1 MSSGCSSSSPPLAL
15 KTRGK
20 LEPPR
25 ELTKPLSLGAAARV
39 VESTALCF
47 CDDDDASFVVV
58 GYSDGTVALFA
69 RDEEECE
76 WFARRRKKVNAFDS
90 FREVEEGGGEDDDVD
105 EDDDEEDD
113 DDDDEEEKMKLG
125 VDCVRATKNFVV
137 RASGSGYQRAAID
150 VLDARSGKHL
160 TSLRLPTFWPPECA
174 SFEVQCEEFEAGQII
189 VAATSCRT
197 TKRSYENVVG
207 CESAFA
213 AWVPFRKKNGCDP
226 VVSWRL
232 GPHITLANERE
243 RVVEG
248 FLCPTI
254 RVKEKSLS
262 SYDEETR
269 YFDIFFER
277 VTELNGE
284 VRATSGRTTISYDP
298 VTKETE
304 VFAPVTFDEDA
315 ASKSW
320 GKTSSKVSKARKM
333 ERDKAMSDKTYQREF
348 GTIKAFRGKGVLL
361 IYFPSGEAVVRA
373 FGDPATRRTKTVLK
387 ANLSI
392 LEQSLRTAIVGNSQ
406 GRELDSI
413 HITDDNDEANVFS
426 AFILSREVEGTKSNP
441 TPRAVLQR
449 LRVPLVPQ
457 EETIVTP
464 STSKNEFGAG
474 RAASAF
480 PSTKSLLDDLPGD
493 DIKDS
498 AANDF
503 GNENRINKEERA
515 CALCLEN
522 EVELGKPNLLND
534 MPCCSSTMCKRC
546 LLAYVRRYPGSGC
559 PSCRNVPIFHAFAG
573 SDADASPSRQHKV
586 VVETQSI
593 DIESFNAR
601 EGLASALARA
611 SLESTGSELE
621 DLELYESSRGKREKI
636 AFSGNARIVGEP
648 RMVVTLGANGFAY
661 ANVLVSN
668 QRM

>member
-1 MSSGCSSSSPPLAL
+1 MSSGCSSSSSSSPPLAL

-39 VESTALCF
+39 VESTALCL
-47 CDDDDASFVVV
+47 CDDDDDDALEEKKVVV

-76 WFARRRKKVNAFDS
+76 WFARRRKKLNAFDS
-90 FREVEEGGGEDDDVD
+90 FRGSEVEEDEEEDDD
-105 EDDDEEDD
+105 DD

-137 RASGSGYQRAAID
+137 RASGSGYQRASID
-150 VLDARSGKHL
+150 VLDARSGKQL

-248 FLCPTI
+248 FLSPTI
-254 RVKEKSLS
+254 RVKEKSLL

-315 ASKSW
+315 ATKSW

-333 ERDKAMSDKTYQREF
+333 ERNKAMSDETYQREF

-373 FGDPATRRTKTVLK
+373 FADPATRRTKTVSK

-413 HITDDNDEANVFS
+413 HITDDNDEVNVFS
-426 AFILSREVEGTKSNP
+426 AFILSREVDEKASKSNP

-464 STSKNEFGAG
+464 SISKNG

-480 PSTKSLLDDLPGD
+480 PSTKSLLDDLPVD

-503 GNENRINKEERA
+503 GKENRINKEERA

-534 MPCCSSTMCKRC
+534 MPCCSSTICERC
-546 LLAYVRRYPGSGC
+546 LLAYVRQYPGSGC
-559 PSCRNVPIFHAFAG
+559 PSCRNVPIFHTFAG

-601 EGLASALARA
+601 EGLASALARM

-661 ANVLVSN
+661 ANALVSN
-668 QRM
+668 RRM

>member
-1 MSSGCSSSSPPLAL
+1 
-15 KTRGK
+15 
-20 LEPPR
+20 
-25 ELTKPLSLGAAARV
+25 
-39 VESTALCF
+39 
-47 CDDDDASFVVV
+47 
-58 GYSDGTVALFA
+58 
-69 RDEEECE
+69 
-76 WFARRRKKVNAFDS
+76 
-90 FREVEEGGGEDDDVD
+90 
-105 EDDDEEDD
+105 
-113 DDDDEEEKMKLG
+113 
-125 VDCVRATKNFVV
+125 
-137 RASGSGYQRAAID
+137 
-150 VLDARSGKHL
+150 
-160 TSLRLPTFWPPECA
+160 
-174 SFEVQCEEFEAGQII
+174 
-189 VAATSCRT
+189 
-197 TKRSYENVVG
+197 
-207 CESAFA
+207 
-213 AWVPFRKKNGCDP
+213 
-226 VVSWRL
+226 
-232 GPHITLANERE
+232 
-243 RVVEG
+243 
-248 FLCPTI
+248 
-254 RVKEKSLS
+254 
-262 SYDEETR
+262 
-269 YFDIFFER
+269 
-277 VTELNGE
+277 
-284 VRATSGRTTISYDP
+284 
-298 VTKETE
+298 
-304 VFAPVTFDEDA
+304 
-315 ASKSW
+315 
-320 GKTSSKVSKARKM
+320 M

-373 FGDPATRRTKTVLK
+373 FADPATRRTKTVSK

-413 HITDDNDEANVFS
+413 HITDDNDEVNVFS
-426 AFILSREVEGTKSNP
+426 AFILSREVDEKASKSNP

-457 EETIVTP
+457 EETIVAP
-464 STSKNEFGAG
+464 STSKNEFGTG

-503 GNENRINKEERA
+503 GNENRINKEERE

-522 EVELGKPNLLND
+522 KVELGKPNLLND
-534 MPCCSSTMCKRC
+534 MPCCSSTICKRC
-546 LLAYVRRYPGSGC
+546 LLSYVRQCPGSGC

-586 VVETQSI
+586 VLETQSI

-661 ANVLVSN
+661 ANALVSN
-668 QRM
+668 RRM